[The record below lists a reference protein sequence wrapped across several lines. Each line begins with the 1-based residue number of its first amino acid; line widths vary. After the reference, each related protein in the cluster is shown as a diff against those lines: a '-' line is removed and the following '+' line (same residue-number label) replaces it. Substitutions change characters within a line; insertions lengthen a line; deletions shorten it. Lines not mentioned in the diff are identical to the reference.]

1 MLFIDIILNILIIL
15 GNFFLIYFLICIK
28 NKYIKYPLF
37 IIYFILLFM
46 YLNNEN
52 IDEDEDEVENVE
64 NISNKIKGICYFDID
79 GTLTTA
85 NGNRDLMVKEC
96 LDNNFD
102 VGIITAS
109 NRKLSDMCSGNK
121 ANVPW
126 MSDILCK
133 KFNETGGTLYN
144 SRDNIAGQNKFP
156 SNYPHNKDPG
166 YKKGFD
172 MVYGRD
178 KFYPNIPDKCI
189 VLFDDDPYFIQGVK
203 NYNKNLE
210 TQCANNTCGLNGV
223 LNLDIVKNKIQQ
235 MKKHGCK

>member
-1 MLFIDIILNILIIL
+1 MLLIDIILN
-15 GNFFLIYFLICIK
+15 
-28 NKYIKYPLF
+28 KYVKYTLL
-37 IIYFILLFM
+37 IIYFILLCIYFYNM
-46 YLNNEN
+46 YNKKDTCEG
-52 IDEDEDEVENVE
+52 DTCEDYKD
-64 NISNKIKGICYFDID
+64 NKIKGICYFDID

-85 NGNRDLMVKEC
+85 NSNRDLMVQEC

-109 NRKLSDMCSGNK
+109 NRKISDMCSGNK

-133 KFNETGGTLYN
+133 KFNETGGKLYN
-144 SRDNIAGQNKFP
+144 SRDNIAGENKFP

-166 YKKGFD
+166 YQKGFD

-178 KFYPNIPDKCI
+178 KFYPDIPDKCV

-210 TQCANNTCGLNGV
+210 IQCANNTCGLNGV
-223 LNLDIVKNKIQQ
+223 LNLDVVKNKIQQ
-235 MKKHGCK
+235 MKRNGCK